1 MAKEVL
7 KITSTKSGDRITT
20 TINDVN
26 PEATNAQLAQL
37 GTKFNALTSNTYE
50 ESNRVTTINVD
61 TEPGGGAKPTPTLT
75 LSQSSIAL
83 ADVSAIGT
91 SPAITPRISI
101 TTNSDG
107 TPYIRYATTGT
118 SSDQFYYIVMT
129 GANEFTPLKGA
140 NASTAQTIY
149 VGVTETASYKGVEVA
164 FNITV

>member
-91 SPAITPRISI
+91 SPAIKPRISI

-118 SSDQFYYIVMT
+118 SSDQMYYVAMF
-129 GANEFTPLKGA
+129 GNQFTPLKGA

>member
-75 LSQSSIAL
+75 LSQSSIAIG
-83 ADVSAIGT
+83 DVSAIGT

-107 TPYIRYATTGT
+107 TPYVRYSSTGST
-118 SSDQFYYIVMT
+118 SDQMYYVAMF
-129 GANEFTPLKGA
+129 GNQFVPLKGA

-149 VGVTETASYKGVEVA
+149 IGVTETDSYKGVEVA